1 MGLDEAPDARWRVS
15 GSPVP
20 LSEPREELIE
30 DQLRGEGAGAA
41 SPSSSNATTATNGA
55 AK

>member
-1 MGLDEAPDARWRVS
+1 VAS
-15 GSPVP
+15 G
-20 LSEPREELIE
+20 LSEPRAELIE

-41 SPSSSNATTATNGA
+41 SPSSSPKEANAED